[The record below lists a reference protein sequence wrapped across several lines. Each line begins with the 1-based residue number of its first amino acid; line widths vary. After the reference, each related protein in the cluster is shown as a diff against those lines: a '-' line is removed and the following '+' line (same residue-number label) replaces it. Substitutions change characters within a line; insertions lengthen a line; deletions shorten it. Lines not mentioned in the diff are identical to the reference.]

1 MTPVTELK
9 TVDISNI
16 QTGLRNFTKWAI
28 GVIVGLAGLMQI
40 DAVKNFVTPILAQ
53 HPKISSIVL
62 GLVAVGLLLQNPA
75 VQRILHLDIT
85 GTTVKISDGSGN
97 QLVETKLTQ
106 PTTAAA
112 VTAAAVTAAEVPM
125 SSAYPLPL
133 AAPATIAPTPVS
145 APAPAPVPTASIRL
159 SI

>member
-112 VTAAAVTAAEVPM
+112 VTAAEVPM